1 MHIYVLNQNA
11 HTQNPTRFEEMETIC
26 ECNQWVMSPIL
37 APIIFVV
44 PRIT

>member
-11 HTQNPTRFEEMETIC
+11 HTQYPTSLEKMKTIG
-26 ECNQWVMSPIL
+26 ECNQWVMPPIL